1 VNAVRYTARARTG
14 PGNRAGGRFRVPIR
28 WRLALWYGSLCA
40 LSIALVSLLGFGVYA
55 RGQYQ
60 LLEEVLKLSTL
71 YVVASW
77 QEEGTSAVLEADI
90 TDLVVHFRLYD
101 NAGNLKRSSRFI
113 PVLPELD
120 ILAEFGHPDPG
131 STQQLVR
138 WLPFTQTATVVP
150 ENTTFALL
158 SAEDRRWRSFLT
170 PLLLRG
176 ETVGFLEAIT
186 PLQQLDASVRKLG
199 YSLLGLGLL
208 SIFVVLGLSFVLAR
222 SALLPIARLTK
233 AAASIAHS
241 RDLSQRVEAVKGN
254 DEMAQLANTFNEMLE
269 SLEESSQQQ
278 QRFVADASHE
288 LRAPLAAILGNLELL
303 RRYPHMSS
311 EQRDE
316 SLAGAE
322 RETTRLSRLVA
333 DLLTLAKGDAGVVLR
348 LEQLALDDL
357 VQEAVRD
364 TTRYALKH
372 HLEMQLAQQ
381 TWVRG
386 DRDFLKQLLLIL
398 LDNAVK
404 YTPEQGKITVSL
416 RVQQGSA
423 LVEVK
428 DAGIGMTSEDVAH
441 AFERF
446 YRADPARQRDP
457 RGTGLGLAIAR
468 WIVTQHGGEI
478 RLESV
483 RGQGTVAS
491 VLLPLLVIN
500 FPTFRKSSEV

>member
-1 VNAVRYTARARTG
+1 VNATRYTRTTQIGSRNQAR
-14 PGNRAGGRFRVPIR
+14 RFRVPIR

-40 LSIALVSLLGFGVYA
+40 LFIALVSLLSFSVYV

-60 LLEEVLKLSTL
+60 VLEEVLKLSTL
-71 YVVASW
+71 YVVAGW

-113 PVLPELD
+113 PILPDLD
-120 ILAEFGHPDPG
+120 VLAEFERPDPG
-131 STQQLVR
+131 SNEQLVR
-138 WLPFTQTATVVP
+138 WLPFARTSTLVP

-158 SAEDRRWRSFLT
+158 NDAEKRWRSFLT
-170 PLLLRG
+170 PLVLRG

-241 RDLSQRVEAVKGN
+241 RNLSQRIERGRGH

-269 SLEESSQQQ
+269 NLEESSQQQ

-288 LRAPLAAILGNLELL
+288 LRAPLAAILGNLEIL
-303 RRYPHMSS
+303 RRYPQMPP

-322 RETTRLSRLVA
+322 REAARLSRLVA
-333 DLLTLAKGDAGVVLR
+333 DLLMLAKSDAGVVLR
-348 LEQLALDDL
+348 LERLPLDDL

-364 TTRYALKH
+364 TTRYGLKH
-372 HLEMQLAQQ
+372 QLELQIAQHV
-381 TWVRG
+381 WVTG

-398 LDNAVK
+398 LDNAMK
-404 YTPEQGKITVSL
+404 YTPDQGKIMVSL
-416 RVQQGSA
+416 QTQKQYA
-423 LVEVK
+423 LLEIK
-428 DAGIGMTSEDVAH
+428 DTGIGMSEDDVTN

-457 RGTGLGLAIAR
+457 GGTGLGLAIAQ

-478 RLESV
+478 RLESEL
-483 RGQGTVAS
+483 GKGTKVS
-491 VLLPLLVIN
+491 VFLPSE
-500 FPTFRKSSEV
+500 RSSLKRSTLF